1 MDLRERPSGVPMRH
15 PWETVRAQFFTRL
28 LAEQLGR
35 GAPLDVLDVL
45 DVGAGDG
52 FMAATLLP
60 VLPGGSSIACYDPEY
75 TDDHLQA
82 LGAAAPAGLRFER
95 ICPEREFDLIV
106 LLDVLE
112 HVPDD
117 RGLLRDLVKRRLRPG
132 GLVVVSVPAHRSL
145 FTRHD
150 VMLGH
155 HRRYSSRELL
165 GVVEEVQLRP
175 RQSGSLFGSLL
186 VPRAVAKAVELARG
200 VVSRPI
206 DGQLPERVSTGVSA
220 WSHGAVVTR
229 ALCGVL
235 ELDARMSRLA
245 ARYSVPTTGLSVW
258 ALCEH
263 ARTAGATSGA
273 ER

>member
-15 PWETVRAQFFTRL
+15 PWETVRARFFTRL
-28 LAEQLGR
+28 LADQLGR
-35 GAPLDVLDVL
+35 GPALDVL

-60 VLPGGSSIACYDPEY
+60 VLPRGSSITCYDPEY

-82 LGAAAPAGLRFER
+82 LGAAAPAGLRYER

-117 RGLLRDLVKRRLRPG
+117 RELLRDLVQRCLRPG

-150 VMLGH
+150 VILGH
-155 HRRYSSRELL
+155 HRRYSSLELL
-165 GVVEEVQLRP
+165 SVVEDARLRP

-200 VVSRPI
+200 IVSRPV

-229 ALCGVL
+229 ALCGAL

-245 ARYSVPTTGLSVW
+245 ARYTVPTTGLSVW

-263 ARTAGATSGA
+263 AGAAGATSGP